1 MTPIFYQTI
10 HRLREAIS
18 CELNQTADCGQEIDF
33 LNWMGRAA
41 LELIGQGGLGY
52 SFDPLVANTENT
64 FGDALKAL
72 MFVYPFHLSYRHFL
86 AARAIA
92 FCLTTPRKLGPP
104 RLRRFLISLVPDVDI
119 QELRQIVDIVADRS
133 KEILDGKRKAL
144 EDGDEAVN
152 MQVGEGKDIM
162 SILLRQN
169 MKIEDSEKLP
179 EHELLAQMSTFVFAA
194 TDTTSNAL
202 ARIFDLLAQHQH
214 VQDKLRQ
221 EILESCDSED
231 GTFTDLSYDKLVELP
246 YLDAVCRETLRLY
259 PPVSFVTREAERDI
273 VLPLSEPIQ
282 GVDGT
287 PMKEILVPNGTTVII
302 GIRACN
308 RNKAIWGEDAL
319 EWKPDRWLDSVPGS
333 VKEARVP
340 GIYANLMTFLGGG
353 RACIGFKFSQLE
365 MKVVLAV
372 LLHSFKF
379 LPSSKG
385 IVWNFAGIS
394 YPTVSPVDKKP
405 SMPMRIEPIFRNV
418 VV

>member
-1 MTPIFYQTI
+1 MTCAPCRPTLSRCARY
-10 HRLREAIS
+10 R
-18 CELNQTADCGQEIDF
+18 F
-33 LNWMGRAA
+33 LSHYA
-41 LELIGQGGLGY
+41 E
-52 SFDPLVANTENT
+52 
-64 FGDALKAL
+64 
-72 MFVYPFHLSYRHFL
+72 
-86 AARAIA
+86 
-92 FCLTTPRKLGPP
+92 KLGPP
-104 RLRRFLISLVPDVDI
+104 RLRRFLISLVSDVDI

-162 SILLRQN
+162 SILCECESISTWNLWFLEGIGQEKFRQMLIYTSVRQN

-246 YLDAVCRETLRLY
+246 YLDGVCRETLRLY

-319 EWKPDRWLDSVPGS
+319 EWKPDRWLDSVPGF

-340 GIYANLMTFLGGG
+340 GIYANL
-353 RACIGFKFSQLE
+353 
-365 MKVVLAV
+365 
-372 LLHSFKF
+372 
-379 LPSSKG
+379 KG

-405 SMPMRIEPIFRNV
+405 SMPVRIEPILRNV